1 MSHSTEVHVLDLI
14 PVVLLSDR
22 PAAVDRDPEELRS
35 LVYRFVLASSALRE
49 YAARVAERP
58 SLN

>member
-1 MSHSTEVHVLDLI
+1 MNRSTEVHVLDLI
-14 PVVLLSDR
+14 PVVFLSDR
-22 PAAVDRDPEELRS
+22 PAAVDADPEALRS

-49 YAARVAERP
+49 YAAQVAERP